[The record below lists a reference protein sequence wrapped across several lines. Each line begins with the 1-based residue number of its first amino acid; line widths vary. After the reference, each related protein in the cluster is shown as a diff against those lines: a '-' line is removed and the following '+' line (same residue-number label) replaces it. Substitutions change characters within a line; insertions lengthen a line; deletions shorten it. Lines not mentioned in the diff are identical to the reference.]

1 MAITLEDVLARRT
14 RCLFFDAYET
24 EKIAPQV
31 LEIMRKTLKKDTN
44 WANEEMKKFNVIL
57 KKYQL

>member
-1 MAITLEDVLARRT
+1 VLARRT
-14 RCLFFDAYET
+14 RCLFLDAYET

-31 LEIMRKTLKKDTN
+31 LEIMRKRLKKDN
-44 WANEEMKKFNVIL
+44 DWAKEEMKKFNVIL